1 MFPNLIK
8 KDSFFVADVHTNQ
21 KRDEFYQFLLQI
33 KNGNLKPSQLFLL
46 GDIFDLLIGGV
57 KYTKESNQKYI
68 DLINEISK
76 NLEIFYFEGNHD
88 FNLKKLFPKV
98 KVFSFKE
105 QPVRFDMNDKK
116 VLLLHGDKATPF
128 AYTFYTAIIR
138 SKVILSFIAFI
149 DNATGG
155 FISKKILATQLDKK
169 ICKKIDNF
177 KNIVLSRMKK
187 LNLKDIDTILEGH
200 FHQDMQ
206 MDFDK
211 DKKYINI
218 ASFACNKSFII
229 VQSHNKFKKVQ
240 FAL

>member
-8 KDSFFVADVHTNQ
+8 KGSFFVADVHVNEN
-21 KRDEFYQFLLQI
+21 RDEFYQFLLQI
-33 KNGNLKPSQLFLL
+33 KNGTLNPTQLFLM
-46 GDIFDLLIGGV
+46 GDIFDLLIGDI
-57 KYTKESNQKYI
+57 KYTKKSNQKYI

-88 FNLKKLFPKV
+88 FNLSKLFPKV
-98 KVFSFKE
+98 KVFSYKE
-105 QPVRFDMNDKK
+105 QPVKFEMNGEK

-128 AYTFYTAIIR
+128 AYTFYTAVIR
-138 SKVILSFIAFI
+138 SKIVLFFSSLA
-149 DNATGG
+149 DNATNG
-155 FISKKILATQLDKK
+155 FISKKIIKTQYDKK

-177 KNIVLSRMKK
+177 KDIVLSRMSK
-187 LNLKDIDTILEGH
+187 LDLQGIDTVLEGH

-229 VQSHNKFKKVQ
+229 VKSHYKFEKVQ